1 MVTALASPPLETG
14 WLPTTPVE
22 DNVLGQFL
30 HSQAA
35 VNSITATAVGGRTE
49 HSDDVFLADTGG
61 PIPYLNQ
68 AILGRPLES
77 AEEAVLRA
85 VEAFFDDAFSA
96 GRPATLLSL
105 WPTPDLSTKG
115 WSLVG
120 HPAMVLR
127 SPGAVVREPA
137 PGVTVR
143 AATAPEDFATAERVA
158 VEGYP
163 FEEAQG
169 LPAGSLFPPGLA
181 GTDLIVRLGC
191 LDGVPVAVDNVV
203 VAHGLV
209 NLCLGATMPAARRR
223 GVWEALVWARVNDAP
238 ELPAVAYTSDYSRP
252 GFLQMGF
259 LPITRF
265 TLWCR
270 SGGLD
275 AQPHA

>member
-1 MVTALASPPLETG
+1 MAAVASPQLETG

-22 DNVLGQFL
+22 DNLLRQFV
-30 HSQAA
+30 HSQAV
-35 VNSITATAVGGRTE
+35 VNSITATAVGGRTD

-68 AILGRPLES
+68 AILTRPLEG
-77 AEEAVLRA
+77 AEDAVLGT
-85 VEAFFDDAFSA
+85 VEAFFDDAYLA

-127 SPGAVVREPA
+127 SPHASVHEPA

-143 AATAPEDFATAERVA
+143 KATAPENFATAERVA

-163 FEEAQG
+163 FEQARG
-169 LPAGSLFPPGLA
+169 LPAGSLFPPALA
-181 GTDLIVRLGC
+181 GTDLIVRLGQ
-191 LDGVPVAVDNVV
+191 LDGETVAVGNVV
-203 VAHGLV
+203 IAHGLV

-223 GVWEALVWARVNDAP
+223 GVWEALVWDRVNEAP

-270 SGGLD
+270 S
-275 AQPHA
+275 A

>member
-1 MVTALASPPLETG
+1 MTAIAQRGQLETG
-14 WLPTTPVE
+14 WLPTSPVA
-22 DNVLGQFL
+22 DNLLRQFV
-30 HSQAA
+30 HSQAV
-35 VNSITATAVGGRTE
+35 VNSIAATAVGGRTE
-49 HSDDVFLADTGG
+49 RNDDVFLADTGG
-61 PIPYLNQ
+61 PVPYLNQ
-68 AILGRPLES
+68 AILTRPLAG
-77 AEEAVLRA
+77 AEDAVLGT
-85 VEAFFDDAFSA
+85 VDAFFDDAFSV

-105 WPTPDLSTKG
+105 WPTPDLSAKG

-127 SPGAVVREPA
+127 SPGAVVHEPA

-143 AATAPEDFATAERVA
+143 IAAAPEDFATAEGIA

-163 FEEAQG
+163 FEEARS
-169 LPAGSLFPPGLA
+169 LPAGSLFPPALA
-181 GTDLIVRLGC
+181 GSDLTVRLGL
-191 LDGVPVAVDNVV
+191 LDGQPVAVGNVV

-223 GVWEALVWARVNDAP
+223 RVWEALVWARVTEAP

-259 LPITRF
+259 LAITRF

-270 SGGLD
+270 G
-275 AQPHA
+275 A